1 MTFFYFIS
9 PHFSSHLSDDEYI
22 TYLEDC
28 LSALIDEYG
37 FAAAQQVIPDLA
49 IITPSVPTIEQA
61 LGIVQYEPASDTHHA
76 VDQKQKSIAHFF
88 ALEMP
93 EYMGS
98 SLSLSLS
105 NSLNGL
111 TCRLS
116 DIMPPSFLIDTE
128 QQENFLSPCPE
139 DSTSSEKEPRRTEL
153 TQGSVDTESA
163 TNDNRSA
170 IENDDSTDDVES
182 LLTPHLPN
190 CNPRRVDSARK
201 VKRRRMNFWTGPIA
215 GCIPTEEMIEPD
227 SLYCLL
233 TQQCG
238 KDHNE
243 EVPRLVRLFYAIAS
257 PYAFKQLAEACKSA
271 RLQEHNTLSQFP
283 SDDQMLMNTLDVLDS
298 KSTLRTLLR
307 RFFLVRLLDSRNQSE
322 NFKIR
327 RTQSAPGRDCKNKD
341 RARDSLSGR
350 PDSNAVQDLLFK
362 FYPHI
367 KHVEKWSVE
376 YKEKHTKLKNRL
388 KWARNW
394 YLLRQ
399 KFSSGLLALVP
410 CGDELRI
417 GIDWFQTI
425 PIRLFSIFLD
435 ILDKYRGE
443 FLRNIS
449 DLISTDIEVVL
460 CGSHN
465 GLMYGFEHE
474 DTEQLLI
481 EQNEP
486 AL

>member
-1 MTFFYFIS
+1 M
-9 PHFSSHLSDDEYI
+9 SS
-22 TYLEDC
+22 
-28 LSALIDEYG
+28 
-37 FAAAQQVIPDLA
+37 
-49 IITPSVPTIEQA
+49 
-61 LGIVQYEPASDTHHA
+61 
-76 VDQKQKSIAHFF
+76 
-88 ALEMP
+88 
-93 EYMGS
+93 
-98 SLSLSLS
+98 
-105 NSLNGL
+105 
-111 TCRLS
+111 
-116 DIMPPSFLIDTE
+116 SFLIDTE

-170 IENDDSTDDVES
+170 MENDDSTDDVES

-201 VKRRRMNFWTGPIA
+201 VKRSRMNFWTSPIA
-215 GCIPTEEMIEPD
+215 GCILTEEMIEPD

-233 TQQCG
+233 IQQCG

-322 NFKIR
+322 NSFKIR

-443 FLRNIS
+443 FLRNIG

-481 EQNEP
+481 ERMDSGHLIDLCQQGNVTECSF
-486 AL
+486 

>member
-1 MTFFYFIS
+1 MT
-9 PHFSSHLSDDEYI
+9 
-22 TYLEDC
+22 T
-28 LSALIDEYG
+28 LIDEYG

-201 VKRRRMNFWTGPIA
+201 VKRRRMNFWTSPIA

-233 TQQCG
+233 IQQCG

-257 PYAFKQLAEACKSA
+257 PYAFKQLAEAY
-271 RLQEHNTLSQFP
+271 
-283 SDDQMLMNTLDVLDS
+283 VLDS

-322 NFKIR
+322 NSFKIR

-443 FLRNIS
+443 FLRNIG

-481 EQNEP
+481 ERMDSGHLIDLCQQGNVTECSF
-486 AL
+486 